1 LGLLDLL
8 LEKKDL
14 KAYIDFRI
22 AALRDEDRKV
32 ILNLSPEKREFA
44 HVRITGRIAEMY
56 QLRKAISQGTLKERS
71 KAYCAIVKNKKD
83 K

>member
-1 LGLLDLL
+1 MGLLDLI

-22 AALRDEDRKV
+22 AALRDEDRKA
-32 ILNLSPEKREFA
+32 ILNLSPEQREFA
-44 HVRITGRIAEMY
+44 HVRIAGRIAELY
-56 QLRKAISQGTLKERS
+56 QLRKVVSQGTLKERS
-71 KAYCAIVKNKKD
+71 KHYCAMVKNHD

>member
-1 LGLLDLL
+1 MGLLDLL

-22 AALRDEDRKV
+22 AVLRDEDKKV
-32 ILNLSPEKREFA
+32 ILNLSPEQREFA
-44 HVRITGRIAEMY
+44 HVRIAGRIAELY
-56 QLRKAISQGTLKERS
+56 QLRKVVSQGTLKERS
-71 KAYCAIVKNKKD
+71 KAYCSKLKNHD